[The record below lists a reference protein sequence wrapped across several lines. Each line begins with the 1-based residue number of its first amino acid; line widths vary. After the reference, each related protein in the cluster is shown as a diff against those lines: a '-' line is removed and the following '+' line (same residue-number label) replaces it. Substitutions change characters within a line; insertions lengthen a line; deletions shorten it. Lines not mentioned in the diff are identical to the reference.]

1 MSDALGMARTLRA
14 TLKSTVSDLEHA
26 AAAPAGAP
34 TWRQEMSAR
43 LHDVRTALI
52 AHVEEVEGQGGLLE
66 RITADAPHLE
76 PQVERV
82 RHEHGEL
89 LEDVDQVLDAV
100 DPGHGA
106 DAEAM
111 RAAVL
116 ELMTMIA
123 RHRQHGADV
132 VYEAWGV
139 DVGEEGSQA

>member
-1 MSDALGMARTLRA
+1 MTDPLGSARTLRA
-14 TLKSTVSDLEHA
+14 TLQSTVSDLEQA
-26 AAAPAGAP
+26 AATPAAAPG
-34 TWRQEMSAR
+34 WRDGMSAR

-52 AHVEEVEGQGGLLE
+52 AHVEEVEGEGGLLA
-66 RITADAPHLE
+66 RISADAPQLE
-76 PQVERV
+76 AGVEQI

-89 LEDVDQVLDAV
+89 LEDVDQVLDVV

-106 DAEAM
+106 GPEAV

-139 DVGEEGSQA
+139 DVGA